1 MTPKSKK
8 PPGPPAMPP
17 PLEFDNIDLGAA
29 LPSSGPPPKR
39 GRGRPKSA
47 TGPKPRER
55 KDPARKLRKDAG
67 KSRPKVVEVP
77 YIDINN
83 IMGDDIENITDPES
97 QRSQN
102 LKERLTLKELKFIT
116 IYFTGEYT
124 TIEAMKTAG
133 YEASNDNYLYTLA
146 KKIIERYETQ
156 AGDHKVIA
164 RAMGAGEVLVF
175 KSLLSLIKSTN
186 ERIKLDA
193 TINLAKILGLQK
205 EQIETARGI
214 TIIFE
219 GDKQALPAAI
229 AIDSD
234 PALYAA
240 PQRIL
245 QITK

>member
-1 MTPKSKK
+1 M
-8 PPGPPAMPP
+8 G
-17 PLEFDNIDLGAA
+17 EDI
-29 LPSSGPPPKR
+29 
-39 GRGRPKSA
+39 
-47 TGPKPRER
+47 
-55 KDPARKLRKDAG
+55 KD
-67 KSRPKVVEVP
+67 
-77 YIDINN
+77 I
-83 IMGDDIENITDPES
+83 IENGGNPDSERNQS
-97 QRSQN
+97 

-133 YEASNDNYLYTLA
+133 YEAANDNYLYSLA

-156 AGDHKVIA
+156 AGDHKIIA

-175 KSLLSLIKSTN
+175 KSLLELIKSKN

-193 TINLAKILGLQK
+193 TAHLAKILGLQK

-219 GDKQALPAAI
+219 GYKQALPAAI
-229 AIDSD
+229 TLDTD
-234 PALYAA
+234 QALYAA